1 MLTEAEI
8 QLAKLIAMPTI
19 SDDTAAND
27 MALDYIEKYVARR
40 GMFCRR
46 DRFDGH
52 GTLLA
57 SSRKE
62 RLLTPKVLLAA
73 HVDVMPGSQSLFALR
88 KKDGLLL
95 GRGVYD
101 MKFSIAGYLQ
111 IIDELS
117 SKNKLADYD
126 LGLLITT
133 DEEYGG
139 RDGINGTDKLIK
151 AGLKPEICILPD
163 STAPGWEVQKVAK
176 GYWRF
181 DVVAKGRTAHGS
193 RPWEGDSA
201 TIKLIQGLHKIQD
214 AFKNHGPLTDTLNI
228 GKINGG
234 EAYNIIPHY
243 VTAGVEIRLASE
255 DGYHRTRA
263 LVEQI
268 CQEHDLTYQDRAFS
282 LPNHTDILH
291 PHIQSYSDSVE
302 KITGKRPVGFVS
314 CGQSDQPYFAA
325 IGTTCIVTCPEG
337 GKHHSE
343 EEWISHKSFLH
354 FMPILHD
361 YLEKT
366 AKNPIKVV
374 DREVTLV

>member
-1 MLTEAEI
+1 MPTEAEI

-19 SDDTAAND
+19 SDDIAAND
-27 MALDYIEKYVARR
+27 KALDYIEKYVSKR

-57 SSRKE
+57 SSRKDT
-62 RLLTPKVLLAA
+62 LLTPKVLLAA
-73 HVDVMPGSQSLFALR
+73 HVDVMPGSQSLFTLR

-117 SKNKLADYD
+117 STLADYD

-133 DEEYGG
+133 DEEYGS
-139 RDGINGTDKLIK
+139 RDGINGTDKIIK

-181 DVVAKGRTAHGS
+181 DLVAKGRTAHGS

-255 DGYHRTRA
+255 DGYHRSRA
-263 LVEQI
+263 LVDQI

-282 LPNHTDILH
+282 LPNHTDIQH

-302 KITGKRPVGFVS
+302 KITGKRPTGFVS
-314 CGQSDQPYFAA
+314 CGQSDLPYFAA
-325 IGTTCIVTCPEG
+325 IGTTCIVTCPDG

-343 EEWISHKSFLH
+343 EEWISHESFLN
-354 FMPILHD
+354 FIPILHD

-366 AKNPIKVV
+366 AKNSVKVV
-374 DREVTLV
+374 DREVALV